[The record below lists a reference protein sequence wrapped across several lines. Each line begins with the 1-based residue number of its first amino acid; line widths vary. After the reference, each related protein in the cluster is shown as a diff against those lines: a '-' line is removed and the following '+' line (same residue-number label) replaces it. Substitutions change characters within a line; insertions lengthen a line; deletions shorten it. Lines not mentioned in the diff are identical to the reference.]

1 MSCCRWICA
10 FYEAGRNGKQPPS
23 VVSKERGKH
32 CATET
37 RTVVLFMV
45 YLIRPLEF
53 QVAQGIIGG
62 YDDIRIKNWEGYER
76 NGRGLISVTILIIA

>member
-1 MSCCRWICA
+1 
-10 FYEAGRNGKQPPS
+10 
-23 VVSKERGKH
+23 
-32 CATET
+32 
-37 RTVVLFMV
+37 MV